1 MNSERPNL
9 SNETLSPEEKLEE
22 VSLRPQNLAEY
33 IGQKKLKEK
42 LNIFIQ
48 AAKKREESLDH
59 CLFSGPPG
67 LGKTT
72 LAHIIAREMEGQLKA
87 TTGPAI
93 ERPGDLAALLTN
105 LEKGDVLFIDEIHR
119 LSNAVEEVLYSA
131 MEDFQLDII
140 IGQGPSARSIKLDL
154 PRFTLV
160 GATTRSGLLTGPLR
174 DRFGVVARLEFYEDS
189 ELASIVSRSAKIL
202 DIAVTQEG
210 ALELARC
217 SRKTPRIANR
227 LLKRARDYA
236 QVKADGLLDQKIAKA
251 ALELLEVDHLGLDP
265 MDRRFLKTIVEN
277 FAGGPVGIETLSS
290 ALSEEKDTLED
301 VYEPFLIQCG
311 FIKRTPRG
319 RQATLKAYE
328 YLGVAV
334 PKNLETNEQGIL
346 F

>member
-1 MNSERPNL
+1 MTSSRTQLQAESL
-9 SNETLSPEEKLEE
+9 SSEEKLEDLN
-22 VSLRPQNLAEY
+22 LRPQSLEEY

-72 LAHIIAREMEGQLKA
+72 LAHIIAKEMEGQLKA

-119 LSNAVEEVLYSA
+119 LSSAVEEVLYSA

-154 PRFTLV
+154 PHFTLV
-160 GATTRSGLLTGPLR
+160 GATTRSGLLTSPLR
-174 DRFGVVARLEFYEDS
+174 DRFGVVARLEFYEDE

-202 DIAVTQEG
+202 DIAITGEG
-210 ALELARC
+210 ALELARR

-236 QVKADGLLDQKIAKA
+236 QVKADGLLDQKVASD
-251 ALELLEVDHLGLDP
+251 ALALL
-265 MDRRFLKTIVEN
+265 
-277 FAGGPVGIETLSS
+277 
-290 ALSEEKDTLED
+290 
-301 VYEPFLIQCG
+301 
-311 FIKRTPRG
+311 
-319 RQATLKAYE
+319 
-328 YLGVAV
+328 
-334 PKNLETNEQGIL
+334 
-346 F
+346 